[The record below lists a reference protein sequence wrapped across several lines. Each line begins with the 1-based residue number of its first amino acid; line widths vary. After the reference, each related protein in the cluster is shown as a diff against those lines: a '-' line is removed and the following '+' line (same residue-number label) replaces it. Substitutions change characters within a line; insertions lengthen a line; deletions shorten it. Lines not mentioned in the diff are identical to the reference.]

1 MMLATVP
8 AMAETT
14 SGPAARPAVAMMM
27 RMIRASLL
35 VAHACWVIA
44 FALSWWLSG
53 VVGVVNAAVGGGLVI
68 AFYAAGQGIQMLASE
83 MEAQAAMGLTVTSF
97 MTRAALL
104 GLLLL
109 AANRHP
115 AIEDIFRP
123 VEFFTAVMLVLAGW
137 LGGMF
142 LAWRNTRVPVYDQH
156 WDPRPRPRAHRRSR
170 T

>member
-1 MMLATVP
+1 MMLATAP

-14 SGPAARPAVAMMM
+14 SRPPARPAVVMMM
-27 RMIRASLL
+27 RMMKASLL
-35 VAHACWVIA
+35 LAHACWAIA
-44 FALSWWLSG
+44 FGLAWWMSG
-53 VVGVVNAAVGGGLVI
+53 AVGVVNAAVGGGLVI
-68 AFYAAGQGIQMLASE
+68 AFYAAGQGVQMLASE
-83 MEAQAAMGLTVTSF
+83 LEAQAAMGLTVTSF

-170 T
+170 K